1 MNSNWIKTMEIITVS
16 MGIAIIVLGILF
28 FLGGASIPPALVT
41 GISIAGF
48 CLTIS
53 DFIIKLEIADNKFI
67 KSESTQIRVVSI
79 VNALAIF
86 GVILFPN
93 LTIIVDMDRKTLDFI
108 STFASVVALGSVI
121 YAIGNNNR
129 KEVKEDI
136 IKMKGDVDEYLK
148 RLPKLEKELKQA
160 QEEALQNKNEVEK
173 LKIRLK
179 EAQEELK
186 RINQ

>member
-16 MGIAIIVLGILF
+16 MGVAIIVLGILYF
-28 FLGGASIPPALVT
+28 CGGASIPPALVT

-53 DFIIKLEIADNKFI
+53 DLIIKSEIGDNKFL
-67 KSESTQIRVVSI
+67 KSESTQIKVVSF

-93 LTIIVDMDRKTLDFI
+93 LTIIVDMDRETLDFI
-108 STFASVVALGSVI
+108 STSASVVALGFVI

-136 IKMKGDVDEYLK
+136 IKIKGDVDEFLK
-148 RLPKLEKELKQA
+148 RLPKLEKELEEA
-160 QEEALQNKNEVEK
+160 QEEALKNKNEVEE

-186 RINQ
+186 GKNQ